1 MRRSGKLCLS
11 LPLAP
16 LLAKAPCECDGR
28 LRTQVACFA
37 NAVSSLAQTPLAT
50 FVRNPVSDAAQIKS
64 DHSSSQRR
72 SSRQGR
78 RQGTRPIRAGR
89 KRRRAPEVAR
99 GAGPITAKESRRD
112 GHTLRSG
119 QGNDSWHGVAPLA
132 CKYASEDPSGF
143 NRIMDVIGAPP
154 GSEGDQLRW
163 LACQAE
169 PLQRR
174 ISAVATRFA

>member
-1 MRRSGKLCLS
+1 MRKVFVVNRFALVPSPSIPSLREGGRPARPPRAAYLNSKCALSNSLHHLRRSGKLCLS

-37 NAVSSLAQTPLAT
+37 NADSSLAQTPLAT

-64 DHSSSQRR
+64 DHSSSQRK

-78 RQGTRPIRAGR
+78 RQGTRPIRARR

-99 GAGPITAKESRRD
+99 SAGPTTTKAS
-112 GHTLRSG
+112 LRNGNALCSG
-119 QGNDSWHGVAPLA
+119 QGNNS
-132 CKYASEDPSGF
+132 
-143 NRIMDVIGAPP
+143 
-154 GSEGDQLRW
+154 
-163 LACQAE
+163 
-169 PLQRR
+169 
-174 ISAVATRFA
+174 